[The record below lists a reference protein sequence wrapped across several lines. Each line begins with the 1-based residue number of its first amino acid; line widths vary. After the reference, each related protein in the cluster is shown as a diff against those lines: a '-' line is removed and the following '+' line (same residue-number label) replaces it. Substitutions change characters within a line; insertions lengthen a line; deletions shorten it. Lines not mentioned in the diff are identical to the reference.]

1 MVFCK
6 VINMK
11 IIKNKIPKLKTRQD
25 FPILIKQLGYKKIC
39 EVGVSA
45 GSFLSILSLS
55 NPSHLVG
62 VDVWDKYDKEAYQS
76 IPHYNKIFPHDQNKV
91 WREEIQSW
99 AENNELKIDI
109 IVIFS
114 VEAAKQFEDDYF
126 DFVYIDAN
134 HVYEE
139 VIADLEAWY
148 PKIRKGGMLAGHDY
162 CNWKRDKGNV
172 VINCKDGID
181 YFMKKHNK
189 EKDLMLT
196 MEKNWKSFYVIVNFL
211 KFVNAFLCFY

>member
-1 MVFCK
+1 MVFYR
-6 VINMK
+6 VIEKMK
-11 IIKNKIPKLKTRQD
+11 INTNKISKLKTRKD
-25 FPILIKQLGYKKIC
+25 FPILIRQMGYKRIC
-39 EVGVSA
+39 EVGVSKGA
-45 GSFLSILSLS
+45 FLSVLAVS

-62 VDVWDKYDKEAYQS
+62 VDVWDKYDKEAYRS
-76 IPHYNKIFPHDQNKV
+76 IPHYNRIFPHDQNKI
-91 WREEIQSW
+91 WRENVQSW
-99 AENNELKIDI
+99 AEKSDLKIDI
-109 IVIFS
+109 VVNFS
-114 VEAAKQFEDDYF
+114 VEASKQFEDGYF

-134 HVYEE
+134 HTYNS

-162 CNWKRDKGNV
+162 FNWTRDEGKV

-196 MEKNWKSFYVIVNFL
+196 REKHCKSFF
-211 KFVNAFLCFY
+211 FVKD